1 MRYQTRES
9 CQAHKFSYTSIN
21 IVMVYSLLIGSTLLR
36 TQRLTLPRTFCR
48 YKSITAAIERGR
60 QGGPDRS
67 SRPRTREA
75 FGDGGDRRVKTR
87 REERFERFGPPRDD
101 NDSSGSPRAERPQR
115 DRGERVTAPRSSRF
129 GRVGPPRPRDTAPS
143 RFRDERPQ
151 RDRDDAPRRRRED
164 HFESAPDRS
173 TGRGRDFGG
182 ERKPFSDRS
191 SFREPRRERFDGRNE
206 PTSRRERPSG
216 TQDDR
221 TFDRGKSFDK
231 PRNSYSDRALS
242 RGAQREE
249 SGDVQ
254 KEYRSQRLDRP
265 SRIDDDSSYT
275 PRPRDRTDESPREP
289 RFSHRPDSK
298 GARRERTGREQ
309 TERYYP
315 HDSSRSKPDS
325 PSATGSPRSSVQ
337 GPESLPYTTAA
348 SEFIYGFSS
357 VLAAIKANRRK
368 FYSLY
373 IHSRGASRDGLM
385 ARIRA
390 HKLFSITEEVGDEYM
405 RAMDKAS
412 SGRPHN
418 GVILESS
425 PLPVP
430 PITELRTASI
440 TDESFSVAV
449 DSQSAEDALVN
460 GKQELYSYKSSGW
473 RHPLILYVDGVLD
486 EGNLGAIARS
496 AYLLG
501 VDAIITPTRQ
511 TAPWSHIAL
520 KASAGAA
527 EAIPLFKVG
536 EPTDF
541 LGKSSRAGWRIYAS
555 DAVPPAPSI
564 SPASEPE
571 DDGASKIV
579 YSIARSTKRLPAD
592 HSPVAEHPTILM
604 MGGEGTGLR
613 SSLLNLAHYKVG
625 IPHGREVDEI
635 GVDSLNVS
643 VAASLLCYEMLQ
655 KPKSQPIRKPE
666 DVVF

>member
-1 MRYQTRES
+1 
-9 CQAHKFSYTSIN
+9 
-21 IVMVYSLLIGSTLLR
+21 MVYPLFIGSTLLR
-36 TQRLTLPRTFCR
+36 TQRLTLPHTFCR

-60 QGGPDRS
+60 QGGPDRP
-67 SRPRTREA
+67 SRPGARVAPEHTV
-75 FGDGGDRRVKTR
+75 GGRAKTR
-87 REERFERFGPPRDD
+87 REERYERFGPPREQ
-101 NDSSGSPRAERPQR
+101 NDSSGSALAERPQR
-115 DRGERVTAPRSSRF
+115 GRDEKVTAPRSSRF
-129 GRVGPPRPRDTAPS
+129 GRVGPPRPRDAAPS

-151 RDRDDAPRRRRED
+151 GVR
-164 HFESAPDRS
+164 
-173 TGRGRDFGG
+173 
-182 ERKPFSDRS
+182 ERKPFPDCASPG
-191 SFREPRRERFDGRNE
+191 REQFGADNERTSKRER
-206 PTSRRERPSG
+206 TLG
-216 TQDDR
+216 TRDDR
-221 TFDRGKSFDK
+221 AFDRGKSFDR
-231 PRNSYSDRALS
+231 PRTSYSDRAGQ

-249 SGDVQ
+249 VGHDQ
-254 KEYRSQRLDRP
+254 KEYRSRWSERP
-265 SRIDDDSSYT
+265 SRSTDNT
-275 PRPRDRTDESPREP
+275 PYIARARDGMDKSTREP

-298 GARRERTGREQ
+298 GARREQSGREQ

-315 HDSSRSKPDS
+315 HDSSRTKADS
-325 PSATGSPRSSVQ
+325 PSATNSPRNSVR

-348 SEFIYGFSS
+348 SEFIYGYSS

-368 FYSLY
+368 FYRLY
-373 IHSRGASRDGLM
+373 VHSRGASRDGLM
-385 ARIRA
+385 ARVRA
-390 HKLFSITEEVGDEYM
+390 HKLFPITEEVGDEYM
-405 RAMDKAS
+405 RALDKAS

-430 PITELRTASI
+430 PITELKTASV
-440 TDESFSVAV
+440 TDESFSVAI

-460 GKQELYSYKSSGW
+460 GKQELYPYKSAGW

-496 AYLLG
+496 AYFLG

-555 DAVPPAPSI
+555 DAIPPVPSI
-564 SPASEPE
+564 SVSAADSQ
-571 DDGASKIV
+571 DDGASKVV
-579 YSIARSTKRLPAD
+579 YTIARSAKRLSAD
-592 HSPVAEHPTILM
+592 HCPVAEHPTILM
-604 MGGEGTGLR
+604 MGAEGTGLR

-625 IPHGREVDEI
+625 IPHGREIDEV

-655 KPKSQPIRKPE
+655 KPKSQPIRDPE
-666 DVVF
+666 EILF